1 MPLGRSLISSD
12 DPVLAPERPSL
23 TAINVHSSLWPDRWP
38 AIALAVCREEVAA
51 APEQARAEVKRNLP
65 CKACEMNTA
74 CLVAKQKEQGPLL
87 YGREMLTEP
96 RSQEASLFPR
106 SLMAPMLDDARGCL
120 PHYVKQMGFERVE
133 FVASAWDLAWSE
145 KLGGDWLVKITGV
158 LNLRSGRKRVID
170 IRRWQGLTYQQ
181 QCELIVQ
188 QHELYHDDAVVIES
202 DAAQVIWAQTVER
215 TSGVPVLRHAAGDD
229 KRSLH
234 VGVPALLI
242 DFSNRR
248 WSFPYQTG
256 ALRVDE
262 TETLLVE
269 LGAFGYNDGKLEG
282 VGEHDDTVMA
292 LWHLWWAFSLGGGTL
307 QEFRRGVTSGRAP

>member
-1 MPLGRSLISSD
+1 MPLGRSPLVID
-12 DPVLAPERPSL
+12 DPALAPEKPSL
-23 TAINVHSSLWPDRWP
+23 TAVNSRTSLWPGRWP
-38 AIALAVCREEVAA
+38 AIALQVCIDAVEE

-65 CKACEMNTA
+65 CKSCEKNTA

-106 SLMAPMLDDARGCL
+106 SLMAPMLDDARGCM
-120 PHYVKQMGFERVE
+120 PHYLKPMGFERVE
-133 FVASAWDLAWSE
+133 FVVSAWDLAWSE

-170 IRRWQGLTYQQ
+170 IHRWQALTYQQ

-188 QHELYHDDAVVIES
+188 QHELYHDDAVVLET

-229 KRSLH
+229 KKSLH

-248 WSFPYQTG
+248 WSFPYQQG
-256 ALRVDE
+256 GLRVEE
-262 TETLLVE
+262 TENMLVE
-269 LGAFGYNDGKLEG
+269 LGAFGYNNGRLEG

-292 LWHLWWAFSLGGGTL
+292 LWHLWWGLTLGGGTL
-307 QEFRRGVTSGRAP
+307 EEFRRGVTAGRAL